1 MTTASARVTVRA
13 PGKLFLL
20 GEYAVLYG
28 GPAIVQAVNRY
39 VVVTVEPFDPSQD
52 YPQGQRVPGEIS
64 IEVTALGAKVAPLKA
79 TLGDSLRFESPQPE
93 HALVMTILDGLAAHS
108 VIDQG
113 MGSIRCTIDSRE
125 LFHGEHK
132 LGLGSSAAVTHGLA
146 RALADYAGPGR
157 DNGHEDTG
165 DGDIGPRDIGHSG
178 KGHAQRGPRLPPDF
192 VFNIHR
198 AFQRGRGSGADIGAG
213 VMGGIFEFRRASEH
227 TLPDMKQVSVPAHV
241 HMSPVWAGQPASTV
255 EALGSLAAFKS
266 RHPGRFTAAL
276 TPLLEL
282 AEDGA
287 AALETGDGERFVRI
301 CDDYGHNL
309 SEFGRTVGVDI
320 MSSAHRELRK
330 IARASG
336 IVYKPSGAGNGDFGV
351 GYANDIKALR
361 YFERRARHAGFTPL
375 ALGSGKLCHR
385 I

>member
-1 MTTASARVTVRA
+1 MTIASSRVTVRA

-39 VVVTVEPFDPSQD
+39 VVVTVESSAPV
-52 YPQGQRVPGEIS
+52 QGPRAPRESS
-64 IEVTALGAKVAPLKA
+64 IEVTALGATFTPLKA
-79 TLGDSLRFESPQPE
+79 TWGDSLHFRSPQRD
-93 HALVMTILDGLAAHS
+93 HALVMAILDGLAAQNIIDENLGS
-108 VIDQG
+108 V
-113 MGSIRCTIDSRE
+113 RCTIDSRE
-125 LFHGEHK
+125 LFHQEHK
-132 LGLGSSAAVTHGLA
+132 LGLGSSAAVTHALV
-146 RALADYAGPGR
+146 RALAEYANRESQNGEDHGR
-157 DNGHEDTG
+157 V
-165 DGDIGPRDIGHSG
+165 
-178 KGHAQRGPRLPPDF
+178 QRGLQLPPDL
-192 VFNIHR
+192 VFSIHR

-227 TLPDMKQVSVPAHV
+227 TLPIMREVSLPANV
-241 HMSPVWAGQPASTV
+241 YMSPVWAGRPASTV
-255 EALGSLAAFKS
+255 EALGSLAEFQS

-276 TPLLEL
+276 TPLLET
-282 AEDGA
+282 AEDGL
-287 AALETGDGERFVRI
+287 AALGAGDGERFVRI

-330 IARASG
+330 IAKASG

-361 YFERRARHAGFTPL
+361 YFERRAKHAGFTPL
-375 ALGSGKLCHR
+375 ALASGKPCHR